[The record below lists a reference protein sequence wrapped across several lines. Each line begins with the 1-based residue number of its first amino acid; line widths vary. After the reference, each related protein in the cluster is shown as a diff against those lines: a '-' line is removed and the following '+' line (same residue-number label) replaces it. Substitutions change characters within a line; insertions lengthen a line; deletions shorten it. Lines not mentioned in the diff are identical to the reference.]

1 MDELNTMSLTSYNC
15 KNLGE
20 DKQGLVGNLI
30 ENSTFVLLQEHWQY
44 EKKFIEKVK
53 GFKPNIECVVASPM
67 NENITQLG
75 RNKGGVAIIWKN
87 NIDCNIKIIKC
98 ISKRLCAIKV
108 IINEFK
114 FILFNVYM
122 PTDPGNGN
130 YDIAE
135 YKEVLDEISVILSNS
150 DTKVFIL
157 GGDWNSDI
165 SRNNVQTN
173 TFLSFIEEER
183 LSLCL
188 NFDDARVPY
197 TYHNANSYS
206 LIDHFLVTKNLTQYI
221 TRYETLDCI
230 DDFSDHVPLKLEL
243 NVNINYFKEIPKS
256 FAQSTAW
263 HKCSMGQKQEFVN
276 TLDRLLLQI
285 NIQQDAITCNTVNC
299 NMHNDC
305 IRKLY
310 NDIIHFCSEA
320 DKVLPKTSI
329 NTRNNNDIVA
339 GWNEYVKEHKKEAL
353 YRHQIWLDNGKPLQG
368 EIAINRRRTRAQ
380 YHYAIR
386 FVNKE
391 KNRIRS
397 NRMAEAIAN
406 NHHRNL
412 WKEAK
417 KIKQTNNSVPNI
429 MDNVSGSDNI
439 NSLFEEKF
447 KDLYNSVGFDKNDL
461 ESLRSKLNESIRK
474 DHTNYKLKANFINSI
489 TVHDVK
495 TAISKLKADKKEE
508 NGLNI
513 NHFKLDCSKLNI
525 VLSLLFNSMLV
536 HGVAPDELMVGI
548 MSPLIKDSRISKQ
561 DSNNY
566 RSLTIGT
573 CISKIF
579 DTIIMNKHSSI
590 FRTSDNQFGFK
601 EKLSTNMCT
610 FAVNETISYYTK
622 DGSKVYALFLDASKA
637 FDRLNYVKLFN
648 KLLRNKMCPITV
660 RLLLNMYLNQKI
672 QVKWNGKLSQP
683 FEVTNGVR
691 QGGVLSPLFFSV
703 YIDDLLLKLKNAGI
717 GCHIGNYYFGALG
730 YADDIVLLCPT
741 KEGLRNMIRICETY
755 AAEHDIIFNGNK
767 SKLLVFGS
775 TSECE
780 SKFYVNNIEVP
791 VCNTAVHLGNL
802 ISNNVQDTI
811 KYGITKFNQSFNYF
825 MSSFGKCHSS
835 VKNKLF
841 MQYCTSFYG
850 SQIWPVYKKDI
861 INKISIRWRMA
872 LRRIWNLP
880 YNTHCDFLPLISSQ
894 VPIDI
899 QLKCRFLKFY
909 RSLLESD
916 NNLIRYMC
924 KFMTF
929 SYNSV
934 MSNNLNQI
942 LYDLDIDIVELD
954 TFSLYKIKK
963 MYYNKWVN
971 NVNHLYLINYKYV
984 YDLCIM
990 KEKVFLSNQYLN
1002 ECEFYIRYFC
1012 TL

>member
-1 MDELNTMSLTSYNC
+1 MAELNTMSLTSYNC
-15 KNLGE
+15 KSLGE
-20 DKQGLVGNLI
+20 DKYKIVSNLI
-30 ENSTFVLLQEHWQY
+30 DNSTFVLLQEHWQY

-53 GFKPNIECVVASPM
+53 GFKPNIECVVSSPM

-75 RNKGGVAIIWKN
+75 RNKGGVAIIWKS
-87 NIDCNIKIIKC
+87 NIECNIKIIKC

-108 IINEFK
+108 IVDEFK

-135 YKEVLDEISVILSNS
+135 YKEVLQEISVILLNS
-150 DTKVFIL
+150 DTQVCIL

-173 TFLSFIEEER
+173 TFLSFIEEESF
-183 LSLCL
+183 SLCL
-188 NFDDARVPY
+188 NFEDARVPY
-197 TYHNANSYS
+197 TFHNDNSNS
-206 LIDHFLVTKNLTQYI
+206 TIDHFLVTKNLTQYI
-221 TRYETLDCI
+221 TRYESLFSV

-256 FAQSTAW
+256 FVKSTAW
-263 HKCSMGQKQEFVN
+263 QKCSMGQKQEFVN
-276 TLDRLLLQI
+276 TVDRLLLQI
-285 NIQQDAITCNTVNC
+285 NIQQGAITCNTVNC

-310 NDIIHFCSEA
+310 SDIIHFCSEG
-320 DKVLPKTSI
+320 DKVLPKTST
-329 NTRNNNDIVA
+329 NTRKNDIVA
-339 GWNEYVKEHKKEAL
+339 GWNEYVKEHKAEAFKH
-353 YRHQIWLDNGKPLQG
+353 HQIWLDKGRPPQG
-368 EIAINRRRTRAQ
+368 EYAFNRRSARAK

-386 FVNKE
+386 FVNNE
-391 KNRIRS
+391 KSRIRS

-406 NHHRNL
+406 NHNRNL
-412 WKEAK
+412 WMEAK
-417 KIKQTNNSVPNI
+417 KMKQTNNSIPNI

-447 KDLYNSVGFDKNDL
+447 KDLYNSVGFDKKKL
-461 ESLRSKLNESIRK
+461 ESLRSKLDESIRN
-474 DHTNYKLKANFINSI
+474 DHTDYKLKANYINCI
-489 TVHDVK
+489 TVNDVK
-495 TAISKLKADKKEE
+495 SAISKLKADKKEE

-513 NHFKLDCSKLNI
+513 NHFKLDCNRLNI
-525 VLSLLFNSMLV
+525 VISLLFNSMLV
-536 HGVAPDELMVGI
+536 HGVAPDELLVGI
-548 MSPLIKDSRISKQ
+548 MSPLIKDSRKSQQ
-561 DSNNY
+561 DSDNY

-579 DTIIMNKHSSI
+579 DVIIMNKHSSI
-590 FRTSDNQFGFK
+590 FHTSDNQFGFK

-610 FAVNETISYYTK
+610 FALNETISYYTK
-622 DGSKVYALFLDASKA
+622 NGSKVYALFLDASKA

-648 KLLRNKMCPITV
+648 KLLHKKMCPITI

-691 QGGVLSPLFFSV
+691 QGGVLSPLFFSI

-741 KEGLRNMIRICETY
+741 KEGLRKMIRICETY
-755 AAEHDIIFNGNK
+755 ADEHDLIFNGNK
-767 SKLLVFGS
+767 SKLLVFG
-775 TSECE
+775 TVSEYV
-780 SKFYVNNIEVP
+780 SKFYVNEIEVP
-791 VCNTAVHLGNL
+791 LCNTALHLGNL
-802 ISNNVQDTI
+802 ISNNVHDTI
-811 KYGITKFNQSFNYF
+811 DYGITKFNSSFNYF

-841 MQYCTSFYG
+841 IQYCTSFYG
-850 SQIWPVYKKDI
+850 SQIWPIYKKDI
-861 INKISIRWRMA
+861 NNKISIRWRMA
-872 LRRIWNLP
+872 LRKIWNVP
-880 YNTHCDFLPLISSQ
+880 YNTHCDILPLLSSQ

-916 NNLIRYMC
+916 NKLIRYMC
-924 KFMTF
+924 TFMTF
-929 SYNSV
+929 SSNSV
-934 MSNNLNQI
+934 MGNNLNQI
-942 LYDLDIDIVELD
+942 LYDLDVDILELN
-954 TFSLYKIKK
+954 TFSLNKIKK
-963 MYYNKWVN
+963 MYYSGWVS
-971 NVNHLYLINYKYV
+971 NVNYLYLVHSKYI
-984 YDLCIM
+984 YDLCLM
-990 KEKVFLSNQYLN
+990 KERVFLNSRCVQ
-1002 ECEFYIRYFC
+1002 ECDFYIRFFS

>member
-1 MDELNTMSLTSYNC
+1 MAELNTMSLTSYNC
-15 KNLGE
+15 KSLGE
-20 DKQGLVGNLI
+20 DKYKIVSNLI
-30 ENSTFVLLQEHWQY
+30 DNSTFVLLQEHWQY

-53 GFKPNIECVVASPM
+53 GFKPNIECVVSSPM

-75 RNKGGVAIIWKN
+75 RNKGGVAIIWKS
-87 NIDCNIKIIKC
+87 NIECNIKIIKC

-108 IINEFK
+108 IVDEFK

-135 YKEVLDEISVILSNS
+135 YKEVLQEISVILLNS
-150 DTKVFIL
+150 DTQVCIL

-173 TFLSFIEEER
+173 TFLSFIEEESF
-183 LSLCL
+183 SLCL
-188 NFDDARVPY
+188 NFEDARVPY
-197 TYHNANSYS
+197 TFHNANSNS
-206 LIDHFLVTKNLTQYI
+206 TIDHFLVTKNLTQYI
-221 TRYETLDCI
+221 TRYESLFSV

-256 FAQSTAW
+256 FVKSTAW
-263 HKCSMGQKQEFVN
+263 QKCSMGQKQEFVN
-276 TLDRLLLQI
+276 TVDRLLLQI
-285 NIQQDAITCNTVNC
+285 NIQQGAITCNTVNC

-310 NDIIHFCSEA
+310 SDIIHFCSEG
-320 DKVLPKTSI
+320 DKVLPKTST
-329 NTRNNNDIVA
+329 NTRKNDIVA
-339 GWNEYVKEHKKEAL
+339 GWNEYVKEHKAEAFKH
-353 YRHQIWLDNGKPLQG
+353 HQIWLDKGRPPQG
-368 EIAINRRRTRAQ
+368 EYAFNRRSARAK

-386 FVNKE
+386 FVNNE
-391 KNRIRS
+391 KSRIRS

-406 NHHRNL
+406 NHNRNL
-412 WKEAK
+412 WMEAK
-417 KIKQTNNSVPNI
+417 KMKQTNNSIPNI

-447 KDLYNSVGFDKNDL
+447 KDLYNSVGFDKKKL
-461 ESLRSKLNESIRK
+461 ESLRSKLDESIRN
-474 DHTNYKLKANFINSI
+474 DHTDYKLKANYINCI
-489 TVHDVK
+489 TVNDVK
-495 TAISKLKADKKEE
+495 SAISKLKADKKEE

-513 NHFKLDCSKLNI
+513 NHFKLDCNRLNI
-525 VLSLLFNSMLV
+525 VISLLFNSMLV
-536 HGVAPDELMVGI
+536 HGVAPDELLVGI
-548 MSPLIKDSRISKQ
+548 MSPLIKDSRKSQQ
-561 DSNNY
+561 DSDNY

-579 DTIIMNKHSSI
+579 DVIIMNKHSSI
-590 FRTSDNQFGFK
+590 FHTSDNQFGFK

-610 FAVNETISYYTK
+610 FALNETISYYTK
-622 DGSKVYALFLDASKA
+622 NGSKVYALFLDASKA

-648 KLLRNKMCPITV
+648 KLLHKKMCPITI

-691 QGGVLSPLFFSV
+691 QGGVLSPLFFSI

-741 KEGLRNMIRICETY
+741 KEGLRKMIRICETY
-755 AAEHDIIFNGNK
+755 ADEHDLIFNGNK
-767 SKLLVFGS
+767 SKLLVFG
-775 TSECE
+775 TVSEYV
-780 SKFYVNNIEVP
+780 SKFYVNEIEVP
-791 VCNTAVHLGNL
+791 LCNTALHLGNL
-802 ISNNVQDTI
+802 ISNNVHDTI
-811 KYGITKFNQSFNYF
+811 DYGITKFNSSFNYF

-841 MQYCTSFYG
+841 IQYCTSFYG
-850 SQIWPVYKKDI
+850 SQIWPIYKKDI
-861 INKISIRWRMA
+861 NNKISIRWRMA
-872 LRRIWNLP
+872 LRKIWNVP
-880 YNTHCDFLPLISSQ
+880 YNTHCDILPLLSSQ

-899 QLKCRFLKFY
+899 QLKCRFFKFY

-916 NNLIRYMC
+916 NKLIRYMST
-924 KFMTF
+924 FMTF
-929 SYNSV
+929 SSNSV
-934 MSNNLNQI
+934 MGNNLNQI
-942 LYDLDIDIVELD
+942 LYDLDVDILELN
-954 TFSLYKIKK
+954 TFSLNKIKK
-963 MYYNKWVN
+963 MYYSGWVS
-971 NVNHLYLINYKYV
+971 NVNYLYLVHSKYI
-984 YDLCIM
+984 YDLCLM
-990 KEKVFLSNQYLN
+990 KERVFLNSRCVQ
-1002 ECEFYIRYFC
+1002 ECDFYIRFFS

>member
-1 MDELNTMSLTSYNC
+1 MAELNTMSLTSYNC
-15 KNLGE
+15 KSLGE
-20 DKQGLVGNLI
+20 DKYKIVSNLI
-30 ENSTFVLLQEHWQY
+30 DNSTFVLLQEHWQY

-53 GFKPNIECVVASPM
+53 GFKPNIECVVSSPM

-75 RNKGGVAIIWKN
+75 RNKGGVAIIWKS
-87 NIDCNIKIIKC
+87 NIECNIKIIKC
-98 ISKRLCAIKV
+98 ISKRLCAIMV
-108 IINEFK
+108 IVDEFK

-135 YKEVLDEISVILSNS
+135 YKEVLQEISVILLNS
-150 DTKVFIL
+150 DTQVCIL

-173 TFLSFIEEER
+173 TFLSFIEEESF
-183 LSLCL
+183 SLCL
-188 NFDDARVPY
+188 NFEDARVPY
-197 TYHNANSYS
+197 TFHNDNSNS
-206 LIDHFLVTKNLTQYI
+206 TIDHFLVTKNLTQYI
-221 TRYETLDCI
+221 TRYESLFSV

-256 FAQSTAW
+256 FVKSTAW
-263 HKCSMGQKQEFVN
+263 QKCSMGQKQEFVN
-276 TLDRLLLQI
+276 TVDRLLLQI
-285 NIQQDAITCNTVNC
+285 NIQQGAITCNTVNC

-310 NDIIHFCSEA
+310 SDIIHFCSEG
-320 DKVLPKTSI
+320 DKVLPKTST
-329 NTRNNNDIVA
+329 NTRENDIVA
-339 GWNEYVKEHKKEAL
+339 GWNEYVKEHKAEAFKH
-353 YRHQIWLDNGKPLQG
+353 HQIWLDKGRPPQG
-368 EIAINRRRTRAQ
+368 EYAFNRRSARAK

-386 FVNKE
+386 FVNNE
-391 KNRIRS
+391 KSRIRS

-406 NHHRNL
+406 NHNRNL
-412 WKEAK
+412 WMEAK
-417 KIKQTNNSVPNI
+417 KMKQTNNSIPNI

-447 KDLYNSVGFDKNDL
+447 KDLYNSVGFDKKKL
-461 ESLRSKLNESIRK
+461 ESLRSKLDESIRN
-474 DHTNYKLKANFINSI
+474 DHTDYKLKANYINCI
-489 TVHDVK
+489 TVNDVK
-495 TAISKLKADKKEE
+495 SAISKLKADKKEE

-513 NHFKLDCSKLNI
+513 NHFKLDCNRLNI
-525 VLSLLFNSMLV
+525 VISLLFNSMLV
-536 HGVAPDELMVGI
+536 HGVAPDELLVGI
-548 MSPLIKDSRISKQ
+548 MSPLIKDSRKSQQ
-561 DSNNY
+561 DSDNY

-579 DTIIMNKHSSI
+579 DVIIMNKHSSI
-590 FRTSDNQFGFK
+590 FHTSDNQFGFK

-610 FAVNETISYYTK
+610 FALNETISYYTK
-622 DGSKVYALFLDASKA
+622 NGSKVYALFLDASKA

-648 KLLRNKMCPITV
+648 KLLHKKMCPITI

-691 QGGVLSPLFFSV
+691 QGGVLSPLFFSI

-741 KEGLRNMIRICETY
+741 KEGLRKMIRICETY
-755 AAEHDIIFNGNK
+755 ADEHDLIFNGNK
-767 SKLLVFGS
+767 SKLLVFG
-775 TSECE
+775 TVSEYV
-780 SKFYVNNIEVP
+780 SKFYVNEIEVP
-791 VCNTAVHLGNL
+791 LCNTALHLGNL
-802 ISNNVQDTI
+802 ISNNVHDTI
-811 KYGITKFNQSFNYF
+811 DYGITKFNSSFNYF

-841 MQYCTSFYG
+841 IQYCTSFYG
-850 SQIWPVYKKDI
+850 SQIWPIYKKDI
-861 INKISIRWRMA
+861 NNKISIRWRMA
-872 LRRIWNLP
+872 LRKIWNVP
-880 YNTHCDFLPLISSQ
+880 YNTHCDILPLLSSQ

-916 NNLIRYMC
+916 NKLIRYMC
-924 KFMTF
+924 TFMTF
-929 SYNSV
+929 SSNSV
-934 MSNNLNQI
+934 MGNNLNQI
-942 LYDLDIDIVELD
+942 LYDLDVDILELN
-954 TFSLYKIKK
+954 TFSLNKIKK
-963 MYYNKWVN
+963 MYYSGWVS
-971 NVNHLYLINYKYV
+971 NVNYLYLVHSKYI
-984 YDLCIM
+984 YDLCLL
-990 KEKVFLSNQYLN
+990 KERVFLNSRCVQ
-1002 ECEFYIRYFC
+1002 ECDFYIRFFS

>member
-1 MDELNTMSLTSYNC
+1 MAELNTMSLTSYNC
-15 KNLGE
+15 KSLGE
-20 DKQGLVGNLI
+20 DKYKIVSNLI
-30 ENSTFVLLQEHWQY
+30 DNSTFVLLQEHWQY

-53 GFKPNIECVVASPM
+53 GFKPNIECVVSSPM

-75 RNKGGVAIIWKN
+75 RNKGGVAIIWKS
-87 NIDCNIKIIKC
+87 NIECNIKIIKC

-108 IINEFK
+108 IVDEFK

-135 YKEVLDEISVILSNS
+135 YKEVLQEISVILLNS
-150 DTKVFIL
+150 DTQVCIL

-173 TFLSFIEEER
+173 TFLSFIEEESF
-183 LSLCL
+183 SLCL
-188 NFDDARVPY
+188 NFEDTRVPY
-197 TYHNANSYS
+197 TFHNANSNS
-206 LIDHFLVTKNLTQYI
+206 TIDHFLVTKNLTQYI
-221 TRYETLDCI
+221 TRYELLFIVDN
-230 DDFSDHVPLKLEL
+230 FSDHVPLKLEL

-256 FAQSTAW
+256 FVKSTAW
-263 HKCSMGQKQEFVN
+263 QKCSMGQKQEFVN
-276 TLDRLLLQI
+276 TVDRLLLQI
-285 NIQQDAITCNTVNC
+285 NIQQGAITCNTVNC

-310 NDIIHFCSEA
+310 SDIIHFCSEG
-320 DKVLPKTSI
+320 DKVLPKTST
-329 NTRNNNDIVA
+329 NTRKNDIVA
-339 GWNEYVKEHKKEAL
+339 GWNEYVKEHKAEAFKH
-353 YRHQIWLDNGKPLQG
+353 HQIWLDKGRPPQG
-368 EIAINRRRTRAQ
+368 EYAFNRRSARAK

-386 FVNKE
+386 FVNNE
-391 KNRIRS
+391 KSRIRS

-406 NHHRNL
+406 NHNRNL
-412 WKEAK
+412 WMEAK
-417 KIKQTNNSVPNI
+417 KMKQTNNSIPNI

-447 KDLYNSVGFDKNDL
+447 KDLYNSVGFDKKKL
-461 ESLRSKLNESIRK
+461 ESLRSKLDESIRN
-474 DHTNYKLKANFINSI
+474 DHTDYKLKANYINCI
-489 TVHDVK
+489 TVNDVK
-495 TAISKLKADKKEE
+495 SAISKLKADKKEE

-513 NHFKLDCSKLNI
+513 NHFKLDCNRLNI
-525 VLSLLFNSMLV
+525 VISLLFNSMLV
-536 HGVAPDELMVGI
+536 NGVAPDELLVGI
-548 MSPLIKDSRISKQ
+548 MSPLIKDSRKSQQ
-561 DSNNY
+561 DSDNY

-579 DTIIMNKHSSI
+579 DVIIMNKHSSI
-590 FRTSDNQFGFK
+590 FHTSDNQFGFK

-610 FAVNETISYYTK
+610 FALNETISYYTK
-622 DGSKVYALFLDASKA
+622 NGSKVYALFLDASKA

-648 KLLRNKMCPITV
+648 KLLHKKMCPITI
-660 RLLLNMYLNQKI
+660 RLLLNMYLNQKL

-691 QGGVLSPLFFSV
+691 QGGVLSPLFFSI

-741 KEGLRNMIRICETY
+741 KEGLRKMIRICETY
-755 AAEHDIIFNGNK
+755 AEEHDLIFNGNK
-767 SKLLVFGS
+767 SKLLVFG
-775 TSECE
+775 TVSEYV
-780 SKFYVNNIEVP
+780 SKFYVNEIEVP
-791 VCNTAVHLGNL
+791 LCNTALHLGNL
-802 ISNNVQDTI
+802 ISNNVHDTI
-811 KYGITKFNQSFNYF
+811 DYGITKFNSSFNYF

-841 MQYCTSFYG
+841 IQYCTSFYG
-850 SQIWPVYKKDI
+850 SQIWPIYKKDI
-861 INKISIRWRMA
+861 NNKISIRWRMA

-880 YNTHCDFLPLISSQ
+880 YNTHCDILPLLSSQ

-916 NNLIRYMC
+916 NKLIRYMST
-924 KFMTF
+924 FMTF
-929 SYNSV
+929 SSNSV
-934 MSNNLNQI
+934 MGNNLNQI
-942 LYDLDIDIVELD
+942 LYDLDVDILELN
-954 TFSLYKIKK
+954 TFSLNKIKK
-963 MYYNKWVN
+963 MYYSGWVS
-971 NVNHLYLINYKYV
+971 NVNYLYLVHSKYI
-984 YDLCIM
+984 YDLCLM
-990 KEKVFLSNQYLN
+990 KEKVFLNSRCVQ
-1002 ECEFYIRYFC
+1002 ECDFYIRFFS

>member
-1 MDELNTMSLTSYNC
+1 MKQPHYIFAMDELNTMSLTSYNC

-20 DKQGLVGNLI
+20 DKQGLVGKLI

-135 YKEVLDEISVILSNS
+135 YKEVLDEISVILLNS
-150 DTKVFIL
+150 DTQVFIL

-165 SRNNVQTN
+165 SRNNVQAN
-173 TFLSFIEEER
+173 TFLSFIEEES

-197 TYHNANSYS
+197 TFHNTNSNS
-206 LIDHFLVTKNLTQYI
+206 IIDHFLVTKNLTQYI
-221 TRYETLDCI
+221 TRYETLDFI

-276 TLDRLLLQI
+276 TLDGLLLQI

-310 NDIIHFCSEA
+310 NDIIYFCSES
-320 DKVLPKTSI
+320 DKVLPKTCI

-339 GWNEYVKEHKKEAL
+339 GWNEFVKEHKKEAL
-353 YRHQIWLDNGKPLQG
+353 YRHQIWLDNGKPRQG
-368 EIAINRRRTRAQ
+368 EIAFNRRRTRAK

-406 NHHRNL
+406 NHNRNL

-417 KIKQTNNSVPNI
+417 QIKQTNNAVPNI

-447 KDLYNSVGFDKNDL
+447 KDLYNSVGFDKKDL

-474 DHTNYKLKANFINSI
+474 DHTDYKLKANYINSI

-548 MSPLIKDSRISKQ
+548 MSPLIKDSRLSQQ

-590 FRTSDNQFGFK
+590 FHTSDNQFGFK

-648 KLLRNKMCPITV
+648 KLLHNKMCPITV

-691 QGGVLSPLFFSV
+691 QGGVLSPLFFSL
-703 YIDDLLLKLKNAGI
+703 YIDDLLLKLKK
-717 GCHIGNYYFGALG
+717 CWYWLSY
-730 YADDIVLLCPT
+730 
-741 KEGLRNMIRICETY
+741 R
-755 AAEHDIIFNGNK
+755 
-767 SKLLVFGS
+767 KLLFW
-775 TSECE
+775 C
-780 SKFYVNNIEVP
+780 
-791 VCNTAVHLGNL
+791 
-802 ISNNVQDTI
+802 
-811 KYGITKFNQSFNYF
+811 
-825 MSSFGKCHSS
+825 
-835 VKNKLF
+835 
-841 MQYCTSFYG
+841 
-850 SQIWPVYKKDI
+850 
-861 INKISIRWRMA
+861 
-872 LRRIWNLP
+872 LRL
-880 YNTHCDFLPLISSQ
+880 
-894 VPIDI
+894 
-899 QLKCRFLKFY
+899 CR
-909 RSLLESD
+909 
-916 NNLIRYMC
+916 
-924 KFMTF
+924 
-929 SYNSV
+929 
-934 MSNNLNQI
+934 
-942 LYDLDIDIVELD
+942 
-954 TFSLYKIKK
+954 
-963 MYYNKWVN
+963 
-971 NVNHLYLINYKYV
+971 
-984 YDLCIM
+984 
-990 KEKVFLSNQYLN
+990 
-1002 ECEFYIRYFC
+1002 
-1012 TL
+1012 